1 MRVPSDPDNPASGAG
16 TIEFREIVFS
26 VPQTPSRKEGAAA
39 FGDADEEARSSEQRR
54 ILDGVSL
61 TVEAGT
67 TVALLGRSGSG
78 KTTLLRTV
86 NGLVVPTGGSVW
98 VGGADVAKA
107 DLQAFRRGIGYVI
120 QETGLYPHMS
130 IERNVAMPL
139 ELASKPPSESRR
151 RAAEL
156 LDMVGLPASQFAGRM
171 PWQLSGGQRQR
182 AGVARALA
190 TTPGILLLD
199 EPFGALDPLT
209 RADMQTLL
217 RDLLGKLRKGSET
230 GTTALIVTHDL
241 QEAVFLAQRVIF
253 VDGGRVAADLPSHE
267 VLTSSISIV
276 QEYVRAVQRFQAA
289 G

>member
-1 MRVPSDPDNPASGAG
+1 MLGAG
-16 TIEFREIVFS
+16 AIEFRDVS
-26 VPQTPSRKEGAAA
+26 LTVPQTPSRKEGVAA
-39 FGDADEEARSSEQRR
+39 FGVAADAPHR

-61 TVEAGT
+61 CVEAGT

-86 NGLVVPTGGSVW
+86 NGLALPSGGSVL
-98 VGGADVAKA
+98 VSGNTVNQV
-107 DLQAFRRGIGYVI
+107 DLRELRRSIGYVI

-139 ELASKPPSESRR
+139 ELAGTPSEERRR

-156 LDMVGLPASQFAGRM
+156 LEMVGLPAAEFGSRM

-182 AGVARALA
+182 AGVARALVTSPA
-190 TTPGILLLD
+190 ILLMD

-209 RADMQTLL
+209 RAEMQTLL
-217 RDLLGKLRKGSET
+217 RDLLGRLREGSDT

-241 QEAVFLAQRVIF
+241 QEAVFLASRVVFIQE
-253 VDGGRVAADLPSHE
+253 GRVAANLPSNE
-267 VLTSSISIV
+267 VLTSTLATV
-276 QEYVRAVQRFQAA
+276 QEYVRSAQRFEAA